1 MGANRYTCALFR
13 DAELPNHSR
22 MSTSGPL
29 GETLA
34 GRYLVRRGWRIIA
47 RNWRGG
53 GGELDL
59 VAVRAGVVAFVEV
72 KTRGDRA
79 ALDEPVTSAQR
90 MRLVRA
96 ASAFLACHPELG
108 SAWARFDLIGVD
120 TGATRGRI
128 RHVADAFHAPSG
140 PGGPTSNSRRS
151 GYAPDRNERR

>member
-1 MGANRYTCALFR
+1 
-13 DAELPNHSR
+13 

-59 VAVRAGVVAFVEV
+59 VAVRGGVVAFVEV
-72 KTRGDRA
+72 KTRGDRV

-96 ASAFLACHPELG
+96 ASAFLASHPELDR
-108 SAWARFDLIGVD
+108 AWARFDLIGVD
-120 TGATRGRI
+120 SGGGRRRI
-128 RHVADAFHAPSG
+128 RHLADAFDAPSG
-140 PGGPTSNSRRS
+140 TAGPTSNNRRS
-151 GYAPDRNERR
+151 GYAPDRNDRR